1 MEGGLK
7 GEEAQLGGCCTGTGL
22 GGPRGEH
29 WRWGA
34 RFKWAQ
40 RVSYGLKGAVTIM
53 LCKCLA
59 GNWPFLSSAVYNG
72 SISRE
77 HGAPPA
83 SPDLFGSPFNLMG
96 TQDCSAG

>member
-7 GEEAQLGGCCTGTGL
+7 GEEPSWAAAALGQVR
-22 GGPRGEH
+22 GPREEH
-29 WRWGA
+29 WRWRA
-34 RFKWAQ
+34 RFKWAR
-40 RVSYGLKGAVTIM
+40 RVRYGLKGAVTVM

-59 GNWPFLSSAVYNG
+59 GNWPFLSPAVHNE

-83 SPDLFGSPFNLMG
+83 SPDLLGSPFNLMG
-96 TQDCSAG
+96 T